1 MNGLRIFIAPHSDAY
16 EIPMP
21 QAFLPSRFFMA
32 FCPFSDGRPQFRP
45 QQQRCVML
53 FDPRHEQHLGK
64 LEAQLRRAQ
73 APTAEL
79 ISDVIAE
86 ACVCF
91 AARGGAAKLRIHR
104 LIESGA
110 WTDAALALLE
120 LELPQWKLR
129 RIVYEDR
136 EWHCALSRHPRFS
149 MSGDIGCGTGPFPAS
164 ADSRAPPPSRHTGAR
179 GHRELWRRSD

>member
-1 MNGLRIFIAPHSDAY
+1 
-16 EIPMP
+16 
-21 QAFLPSRFFMA
+21 
-32 FCPFSDGRPQFRP
+32 
-45 QQQRCVML
+45 ML
-53 FDPRHEQHLGK
+53 FDPKPEQYLGR
-64 LEAQLRRAQ
+64 LEARLRRAQ

-91 AARGGAAKLRIHR
+91 AESGGAAKLRIHR

-136 EWHCALSRHPRFS
+136 EWHCALSRHPQLPLELDEVAEASHEILPLALLVALLQASR
-149 MSGDIGCGTGPFPAS
+149 DVAAS
-164 ADSRAPPPSRHTGAR
+164 AAR
-179 GHRELWRRSD
+179 VTAVPQVYPTPGYAICCDNFA

>member
-1 MNGLRIFIAPHSDAY
+1 
-16 EIPMP
+16 
-21 QAFLPSRFFMA
+21 
-32 FCPFSDGRPQFRP
+32 
-45 QQQRCVML
+45 ML

-136 EWHCALSRHPRFS
+136 EWHCALSRHPQLPLELDEVAEASHEILPLALLVALLQASR
-149 MSGDIGCGTGPFPAS
+149 DVAAS
-164 ADSRAPPPSRHTGAR
+164 AAR
-179 GHRELWRRSD
+179 VTAVPQVYPTPGYAICCDNFA

>member
-1 MNGLRIFIAPHSDAY
+1 
-16 EIPMP
+16 
-21 QAFLPSRFFMA
+21 
-32 FCPFSDGRPQFRP
+32 
-45 QQQRCVML
+45 ML

-129 RIVYEDR
+129 RIVYEDG
-136 EWHCALSRHPRFS
+136 EWHCALSRQPQLPLGLDEVAEASHEILPLALLVALLQASR
-149 MSGDIGCGTGPFPAS
+149 DVAAS
-164 ADSRAPPPSRHTGAR
+164 ATRVTAVPRVGPAPGYAVCC
-179 GHRELWRRSD
+179 DNFA

>member
-1 MNGLRIFIAPHSDAY
+1 
-16 EIPMP
+16 
-21 QAFLPSRFFMA
+21 
-32 FCPFSDGRPQFRP
+32 
-45 QQQRCVML
+45 ML
-53 FDPRHEQHLGK
+53 FDPKPEQYLGR
-64 LEAQLRRAQ
+64 LEARLRRAQ

-136 EWHCALSRHPRFS
+136 EWHCALSRHPQLPLELDEVAEASHEILPLALLVALLQASR
-149 MSGDIGCGTGPFPAS
+149 DVAAS
-164 ADSRAPPPSRHTGAR
+164 AAR
-179 GHRELWRRSD
+179 VTAVPRVDPTPGYAICCDNFA

>member
-1 MNGLRIFIAPHSDAY
+1 
-16 EIPMP
+16 
-21 QAFLPSRFFMA
+21 
-32 FCPFSDGRPQFRP
+32 
-45 QQQRCVML
+45 ML
-53 FDPRHEQHLGK
+53 FDPKPEQYLGR
-64 LEAQLRRAQ
+64 LEARLRRAQ

-136 EWHCALSRHPRFS
+136 EWHCALSRHAQLPLELDEVAEASHEILPLALLVALLQASR
-149 MSGDIGCGTGPFPAS
+149 DVAAS
-164 ADSRAPPPSRHTGAR
+164 AAR
-179 GHRELWRRSD
+179 VTAVPQVYPTPGYAICCDNFA

>member
-1 MNGLRIFIAPHSDAY
+1 
-16 EIPMP
+16 MP
-21 QAFLPSRFFMA
+21 QAFRPSRFFMA
-32 FCPFSDGRPQFRP
+32 FCPSFVSGGVSGYRPLRS
-45 QQQRCVML
+45 VML
-53 FDPRHEQHLGK
+53 FDPKPEQYLGR
-64 LEAQLRRAQ
+64 LEARLRRAQ

>member
-1 MNGLRIFIAPHSDAY
+1 
-16 EIPMP
+16 
-21 QAFLPSRFFMA
+21 
-32 FCPFSDGRPQFRP
+32 
-45 QQQRCVML
+45 ML

-129 RIVYEDR
+129 RIVYEDG
-136 EWHCALSRHPRFS
+136 EWHCALSRHPQLPLELDEVAEASHEILPLALLVALLQASR
-149 MSGDIGCGTGPFPAS
+149 DVAAS
-164 ADSRAPPPSRHTGAR
+164 AAR
-179 GHRELWRRSD
+179 VTAVPQVYPTPGYAICCDNFA

>member
-1 MNGLRIFIAPHSDAY
+1 
-16 EIPMP
+16 
-21 QAFLPSRFFMA
+21 
-32 FCPFSDGRPQFRP
+32 
-45 QQQRCVML
+45 ML
-53 FDPRHEQHLGK
+53 FDPKPEQYLGR
-64 LEAQLRRAQ
+64 LEARLRRAQ

-136 EWHCALSRHPRFS
+136 EWHCALSRHPQLPLELDEVAEASHEILPLALLVALLQASR
-149 MSGDIGCGTGPFPAS
+149 DVAAS
-164 ADSRAPPPSRHTGAR
+164 AAR
-179 GHRELWRRSD
+179 VTAVPQVYPTPGYAICCDNFA

>member
-1 MNGLRIFIAPHSDAY
+1 
-16 EIPMP
+16 
-21 QAFLPSRFFMA
+21 
-32 FCPFSDGRPQFRP
+32 
-45 QQQRCVML
+45 ML
-53 FDPRHEQHLGK
+53 FDPKTEQYLGR
-64 LEAQLRRAQ
+64 LEARLRLAQ
-73 APTAEL
+73 APTVEL

-136 EWHCALSRHPRFS
+136 EWHCALSRHPQLPLELDEVVEASHEILPLALLIALLQASR
-149 MSGDIGCGTGPFPAS
+149 DVAAS
-164 ADSRAPPPSRHTGAR
+164 AAR
-179 GHRELWRRSD
+179 GTAVPRVYPTPGYAICCDNFA

>member
-1 MNGLRIFIAPHSDAY
+1 
-16 EIPMP
+16 
-21 QAFLPSRFFMA
+21 
-32 FCPFSDGRPQFRP
+32 
-45 QQQRCVML
+45 ML
-53 FDPRHEQHLGK
+53 FDPKPEQYLGR
-64 LEAQLRRAQ
+64 LEARLRRAQ

-136 EWHCALSRHPRFS
+136 EWHCALTRHPQLPLELDEVAEASHEILPLALLVALLQASR
-149 MSGDIGCGTGPFPAS
+149 DVAAS
-164 ADSRAPPPSRHTGAR
+164 AAR
-179 GHRELWRRSD
+179 VTAVPQVYPTPGYAICCDNFA